1 MASFLCPPAEPPSL
15 SISPS
20 PLPLAVPGQVL
31 SVRCEAS
38 GFTPLPLELSWEFLG
53 ADGAPRALGEGSLS
67 GHREAWDGT
76 FSQSSLLQ
84 LDTSALGRGGGL
96 VCVARHRGV
105 TRRSKV
111 ALEVIGERRDGL
123 SSGSSLYTHL
133 EEHTCRNTPVETH
146 LSEHTCRNSCV
157 KTPVRTHLYLLT
169 HLQEHACRST
179 PL

>member
-1 MASFLCPPAEPPSL
+1 MSPAEPPSL
-15 SISPS
+15 SVSPS

-53 ADGAPRALGEGSLS
+53 ADGAPVAPGEGSLS

-76 FSQSSLLQ
+76 YTQSSLLQ
-84 LDTSALGRGGGL
+84 LDTSALGRGEL

-123 SSGSSLYTHL
+123 SSGLSLYTH
-133 EEHTCRNTPVETH
+133 TWRDTPVE
-146 LSEHTCRNSCV
+146 
-157 KTPVRTHLYLLT
+157 THLYLLT
-169 HLQEHACRST
+169 HLQEHTFINCT
-179 PL
+179 CT

>member
-1 MASFLCPPAEPPSL
+1 MLLRRQRESGARGPPVLSPRAVKTPNMASFLWPPAEPPSL

-20 PLPLAVPGQVL
+20 PLPLAAPGQVL

-53 ADGAPRALGEGSLS
+53 ADGAPAALGEASLS

-76 FSQSSLLQ
+76 YSQSSLLQ

-96 VCVARHRGV
+96 VCVARHRGG

-111 ALEVIGERRDGL
+111 ALEVIGEGRDGL
-123 SSGSSLYTHL
+123 RSESVHTPGGTHL
-133 EEHTCRNTPVETH
+133 
-146 LSEHTCRNSCV
+146 
-157 KTPVRTHLYLLT
+157 
-169 HLQEHACRST
+169 
-179 PL
+179 